1 MITHHMWIATWHAS
15 MYKAAP
21 WLNIL
26 PLRTLFMFV
35 VDPEQLWPLECKSG
49 GAPCPVAWGS
59 TCFLCWIDSAF
70 FFFFF
75 HQVKQ
80 SWFLVHSMK
89 SGQEAE
95 SGALNTPAWADKPMH
110 YFLLNSSS
118 CKFFFSFL
126 AFLFSFMA
134 WVACVRSL
142 HFVSIKER
150 MRTLCNFCSLK
161 KTKLPSGCHVHST
174 SFFFFLVQ
182 KQSRCIQKHFL
193 RSVLRMHCFCFPV

>member
-26 PLRTLFMFV
+26 PLSTFYVCCRSWATMTSWIQIWRCSLSCCLREYMLFV
-35 VDPEQLWPLECKSG
+35 LNWQC
-49 GAPCPVAWGS
+49 
-59 TCFLCWIDSAF
+59 
-70 FFFFF
+70 FFFF

-118 CKFFFSFL
+118 CKFFSFL

-150 MRTLCNFCSLK
+150 MCTLCNFCSLK

-182 KQSRCIQKHFL
+182 KQSRCIQRHFL